1 MKKKNTIIEFFSS
14 REGILAIFVAI
25 CFILLC
31 IGTNMLGTIFV
42 FMRDLSY
49 LIVGGLALMMVILL
63 GEIDISSGT
72 VLGFIGFCSF
82 TLVQMGVPLIVCIL
96 AGIVVG
102 MLNSLIVGFITVR
115 FRVPSM
121 IVGLAMIK
129 LHIGLF
135 SMLPNAGY
143 VSNIDPKI
151 TAVGTATIPGTNIP
165 VMLII
170 ALALLVFFCWFMK
183 YTRFGRCVYAI
194 GGSRD
199 SAILA
204 GIKADKVT
212 IQSFLI
218 SGALLGVTAIM
229 YWLPKTQVQPS
240 SCAGMEMYFLPIA
253 VVGGINIMG
262 GSGRPIG
269 ILIASILITML
280 QRAAYLLGL
289 GTQWM
294 YLSYGV
300 IVLVAVYSMFITI
313 TPKLSEE
320 VDVGELQTQVADL
333 EKRVAALESKKT
345 DLKKSDGGDR

>member
-1 MKKKNTIIEFFSS
+1 MTMKKKNPIAAFFTS
-14 REGILAIFVAI
+14 REGILAIFVII
-25 CFILLC
+25 CFGVLC
-31 IGTNMLGTIFV
+31 AATNMIGSLYV
-42 FMRDLSY
+42 FLRDLSY

-82 TLVQMGVPLIVCIL
+82 TLVQKGVPLVFCIL
-96 AGIVVG
+96 VGILVG

-135 SMLPNAGY
+135 SLLPNAGH
-143 VSNIDPKI
+143 VSNINPEVTAIGNTKI
-151 TAVGTATIPGTNIP
+151 GSVP
-165 VMLII
+165 VMLFVSVI
-170 ALALLVFFCWFMK
+170 LLVFFCWLMK
-183 YTRFGRCVYAI
+183 YTRYGRCVYAI
-194 GGSRD
+194 GGSRE

-204 GIKADKVT
+204 GINADRVT
-212 IQSFLI
+212 LKTFLI
-218 SGALLGVTAIM
+218 SGALLGVTATM
-229 YWLPKTQVQPS
+229 YWLPKSQVQPS
-240 SCAGMEMYFLPIA
+240 SCVGMEMYFLPIA

-269 ILIASILITML
+269 ILVAGILIAML

-294 YLSYGV
+294 YLSYGL
-300 IVLVAVYSMFITI
+300 IVLVAVYSMFVNIG
-313 TPKLSEE
+313 K
-320 VDVGELQTQVADL
+320 
-333 EKRVAALESKKT
+333 KKKT
-345 DLKKSDGGDR
+345 AGGESNA